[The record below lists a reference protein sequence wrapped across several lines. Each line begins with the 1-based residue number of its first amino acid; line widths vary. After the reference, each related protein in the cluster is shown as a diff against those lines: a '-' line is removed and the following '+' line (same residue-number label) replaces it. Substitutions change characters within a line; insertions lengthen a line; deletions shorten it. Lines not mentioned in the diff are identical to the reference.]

1 MLARLGETLRMRA
14 YRMNEHAGHAL
25 AVWRPFRTCLERHSR
40 MNVLTEISCG
50 GSIEDWRTGR
60 WSSVCDGMGGKDD
73 GNECAYARGSQKK
86 RLLSEV
92 AAIGRWRYGRAM
104 IGESLVDNSGLLHT
118 CTP

>member
-73 GNECAYARGSQKK
+73 ETNARMHVGVRRKGFFERSR
-86 RLLSEV
+86 RLGV
-92 AAIGRWRYGRAM
+92 GGTVGR
-104 IGESLVDNSGLLHT
+104 
-118 CTP
+118 